1 MNIKMP
7 KHFVVDMDF
16 LNDIAT
22 AIAEN
27 VPEEYHKKFVKELND
42 YMRCATFE
50 VYETSSSESGES
62 DLEEEVYEV
71 DKDED
76 GFYELSDCD
85 VKDCN
90 AVGKEEKNIPIN
102 KDECGE

>member
-1 MNIKMP
+1 MP

-50 VYETSSSESGES
+50 VYGTSSSESGES

-71 DKDED
+71 DKDEN
-76 GFYELSDCD
+76 GFYELTDCD
-85 VKDCN
+85 IKDCN

>member
-42 YMRCATFE
+42 YMRCATFF
-50 VYETSSSESGES
+50 
-62 DLEEEVYEV
+62 LE
-71 DKDED
+71 
-76 GFYELSDCD
+76 
-85 VKDCN
+85 
-90 AVGKEEKNIPIN
+90 
-102 KDECGE
+102 

>member
-1 MNIKMP
+1 MP

-16 LNDIAT
+16 LNDIAV

-27 VPEEYHKKFVKELND
+27 VPEEHHPKFIKELKD
-42 YMRCATFE
+42 YMKCATFE
-50 VYETSSSESGES
+50 VYEDSSSESGS

-71 DKDED
+71 EKNED
-76 GFYELSDCD
+76 GFYQLTDCD

-90 AVGKEEKNIPIN
+90 SVGTPEKNIPIG
-102 KDECGE
+102 K